1 MPNRISI
8 SLIYALAK
16 KTNILQNDP
25 ILWFSMMLM
34 PAGPPALVISGLA
47 ELAKISEAEEI
58 AVAKTL
64 TVSLLSLILSGSAV
78 LMTRLDHVCTVASC
92 MFLYYGGI
100 ESMRSCTG
108 SEGLMYIIQKN
119 L

>member
-1 MPNRISI
+1 
-8 SLIYALAK
+8 
-16 KTNILQNDP
+16 
-25 ILWFSMMLM
+25 MLM

-64 TVSLLSLILSGSAV
+64 TVSLLSLIVSGSAV
-78 LMTRLDHVCTVASC
+78 LMIRLDHVCTVASC

-108 SEGLMYIIQKN
+108 SEGLMYIVQKN

>member
-1 MPNRISI
+1 MSPNRISI

-16 KTNILQNDP
+16 KTNILQDDP

-47 ELAKISEAEEI
+47 ELARIPEAEEI

-64 TVSLLSLILSGSAV
+64 TVSLSSLRISGLAV
-78 LMTRLDHVCTVASC
+78 LMIRQIMYALSPFVCFS
-92 MFLYYGGI
+92 I
-100 ESMRSCTG
+100 TG
-108 SEGLMYIIQKN
+108 ALKACEAVLEERD
-119 L
+119 